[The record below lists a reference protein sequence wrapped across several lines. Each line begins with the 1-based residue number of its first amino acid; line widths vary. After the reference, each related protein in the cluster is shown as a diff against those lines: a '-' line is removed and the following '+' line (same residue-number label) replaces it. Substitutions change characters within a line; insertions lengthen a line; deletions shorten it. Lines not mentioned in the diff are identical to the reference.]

1 MPMLPARHYVS
12 EPTEFLRKLIE
23 EKPELDR
30 ERREGREIWWDK
42 TPDELMERRR
52 MDERSVPQRPYV
64 YGTD

>member
-12 EPTEFLRKLIE
+12 EHTRFIREFI
-23 EKPELDR
+23 D
-30 ERREGREIWWDK
+30 ERPDLPKKQREGREIWWDK
-42 TPDELMERRR
+42 TPTELSERRR